1 MLQCFSLVYKII
13 MQVSL
18 HSVHYTIIAG
28 FFRSIRLLATLE
40 VQYCAS
46 RVAKSLYWSKKQQ

>member
-46 RVAKSLYWSKKQQ
+46 RVAKSLY